1 MKQTNKLKRL
11 PFLVA
16 SHSARSSAS
25 CDSTSSPPATH
36 PKEESF
42 FNSKLYYSAPFS
54 AVALFRA
61 FPRCISLCFEP
72 PRPPKGNFLLFH
84 SFAHLTEDH
93 FLLKFISNLL
103 QRSSSRNLEP
113 QRDLWRAPVSKRALR
128 GRTAVMSSL
137 LKKPL

>member
-1 MKQTNKLKRL
+1 VKQTNKLKRL

-54 AVALFRA
+54 ALALFRA
-61 FPRCISLCFEP
+61 FPRCISLCSEP
-72 PRPPKGNFLLFH
+72 PHPPKGNFLLFH
-84 SFAHLTEDH
+84 SFAHLIEDH

-103 QRSSSRNLEP
+103 QRSSSRANG
-113 QRDLWRAPVSKRALR
+113 RDEFSSQKASLMWRSKNAMYLNN
-128 GRTAVMSSL
+128 VFY
-137 LKKPL
+137 

>member
-42 FNSKLYYSAPFS
+42 FNSKLYCFAPFS
-54 AVALFRA
+54 ALALFRA
-61 FPRCISLCFEP
+61 FPRCISLCSEP
-72 PRPPKGNFLLFH
+72 PHPPKGNFLLFH
-84 SFAHLTEDH
+84 SFAHLIEDH

-103 QRSSSRNLEP
+103 QRSSSRANG
-113 QRDLWRAPVSKRALR
+113 RDEFSSQKTSLMWRSKNAMYLNN
-128 GRTAVMSSL
+128 VFY
-137 LKKPL
+137 

>member
-61 FPRCISLCFEP
+61 FPRCISLCSEP
-72 PRPPKGNFLLFH
+72 PHPPKGNFLLFH
-84 SFAHLTEDH
+84 SFAHLIEDH

-103 QRSSSRNLEP
+103 QRSSSRANG
-113 QRDLWRAPVSKRALR
+113 RDEFSSQKTSLMWRSKNAMYLNN
-128 GRTAVMSSL
+128 VFY
-137 LKKPL
+137 

>member
-1 MKQTNKLKRL
+1 VKQTNKLKRL

-72 PRPPKGNFLLFH
+72 PHPPKGNFLLFH
-84 SFAHLTEDH
+84 SFAHLIEDH

-103 QRSSSRNLEP
+103 QRSSSRANG
-113 QRDLWRAPVSKRALR
+113 RDEFSSQKTSLMWRSKNAMYLNN
-128 GRTAVMSSL
+128 VFY
-137 LKKPL
+137 